1 MSRCD
6 TGQGRG
12 SNVPSTETAFT
23 TTGERRD
30 PVAAYKVAM
39 RHTRRVRFL
48 RRALPAAILL
58 CVTIIVVGSWLD
70 PLRLLG
76 ELPIEFARLAISG
89 SKLKIEAPKLSGYT
103 SDGRAYSMTAV
114 TAAQDLTQPGVIE
127 MTGIEARF
135 EVVGGGT
142 TTLRAG
148 KGTYDSKA
156 ERLRLADAIDIDSTN
171 GFGGKLSEAL
181 VDMRKGHV
189 LSTAPVDLRFQ
200 DGRVTADRLEI
211 FDNGD
216 RALFEGRVT
225 AEFRLNPPAE
235 ATAEPKR

>member
-1 MSRCD
+1 M
-6 TGQGRG
+6 GQGRG
-12 SNVPSTETAFT
+12 INVPSTEVIFAA
-23 TTGERRD
+23 TGERRD
-30 PVAAYKVAM
+30 SVAAYKAAM

-58 CVTIIVVGSWLD
+58 GVSIIVIGAWLD
-70 PLRLLG
+70 PLRLLR

-103 SDGRAYSMTAV
+103 SDGRAYSMTAE
-114 TAAQDLTQPGVIE
+114 TASQDLTQPGVIE

-135 EVVGGGT
+135 EVAGGGM

-148 KGTYDSKA
+148 KGTFDSKA
-156 ERLRLADAIDIDSTN
+156 ERLRLADAIDITSTN

-181 VDMRKGHV
+181 VDMRKGHM
-189 LSTAPVDLRFQ
+189 LSTAPVDLRYQ
-200 DGRVTADRLEI
+200 DGRVRADRLEI

-225 AEFRLNPPAE
+225 AEFRLPPPE
-235 ATAEPKR
+235 ATAEPKQ

>member
-6 TGQGRG
+6 IGRG
-12 SNVPSTETAFT
+12 RGTNVPSTETAFT

-39 RHTRRVRFL
+39 RHTKRVRFL
-48 RRALPAAILL
+48 RLALPAAILL
-58 CVTIIVVGSWLD
+58 CVAIVVIGSWLD